1 MSSDKKKKRK
11 VEAKDDDDKED
22 LEQWTHVFGGASF
35 VFNCYE
41 CRDEIIKSK
50 ASRPKRLAAMKK
62 LYMDIR
68 GVCDELDGLLS
79 ESPDAAVDKDPAEL
93 SD

>member
-1 MSSDKKKKRK
+1 MSSDKKKRK
-11 VEAKDDDDKED
+11 VKDDDEKDED

>member
-11 VEAKDDDDKED
+11 IEAEAKDEELD
-22 LEQWTHVFGGASF
+22 QWTHVFGGATF
-35 VFNCYE
+35 VSNCYE
-41 CRDEIIKSK
+41 CRDEIIKST

-79 ESPDAAVDKDPAEL
+79 ESPDATVDKDPAEL